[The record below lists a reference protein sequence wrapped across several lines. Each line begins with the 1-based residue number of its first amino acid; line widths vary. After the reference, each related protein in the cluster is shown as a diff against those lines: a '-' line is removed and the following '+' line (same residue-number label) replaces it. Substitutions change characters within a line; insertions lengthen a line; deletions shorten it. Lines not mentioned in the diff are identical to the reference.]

1 MDISGYKDKI
11 NNAIAAQKKAKDAD
25 KDCTFR
31 FLGKDVRMYAVQ
43 GSVTGAKAAAQA
55 FSVDVGIAEVCVSG
69 FAYGLGVAGFEPCFF
84 DNSLALQRWAL
95 EGAELNAWMLENIME
110 MVEKKDYVSLQKA
123 GLMNVHVGVELNN

>member
-1 MDISGYKDKI
+1 MNCSDYETQIKA
-11 NNAIAAQKKAKDAD
+11 AIAKLKQAKDDD
-25 KDCTFR
+25 KDCTFQL
-31 FLGKDVRMYAVQ
+31 FGKDVRMYAVQ
-43 GSVTGAKAAAQA
+43 GSATGAKAAAQA

>member
-43 GSVTGAKAAAQA
+43 GSATGAKAAAQA